1 MWFRRF
7 CVSVR
12 QLMFPA
18 DVPPKAAQ
26 FDTGGQFP
34 GHVITV
40 APPLV
45 LENLLPMDMLYR
57 ILQPNSFAITGAIKP
72 GRKACLVTVSIW
84 FFFVFFQF
92 YYPCDAMLMWVFVT
106 ATCLSLRPSV
116 TSRYCVKMKKA
127 SVMISSPSD
136 SPKILV
142 FWRQNESGS
151 RYGQSCY

>member
-1 MWFRRF
+1 
-7 CVSVR
+7 VSVR

-72 GRKACLVTVSIW
+72 GRKACLVTVSI
-84 FFFVFFQF
+84 
-92 YYPCDAMLMWVFVT
+92 
-106 ATCLSLRPSV
+106 
-116 TSRYCVKMKKA
+116 
-127 SVMISSPSD
+127 
-136 SPKILV
+136 
-142 FWRQNESGS
+142 
-151 RYGQSCY
+151 